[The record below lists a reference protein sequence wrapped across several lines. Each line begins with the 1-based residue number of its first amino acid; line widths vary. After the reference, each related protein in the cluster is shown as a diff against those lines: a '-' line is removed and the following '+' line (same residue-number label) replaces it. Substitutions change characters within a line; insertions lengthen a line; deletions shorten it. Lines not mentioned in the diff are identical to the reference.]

1 MSESADGRA
10 LGTPDPTAAPS
21 PAIAREEPADAVVRS
36 YGDVRGEYEALR
48 HSVTGAAPSRGA
60 IVVDRSARARA
71 TFAGAKA
78 REVLAGLVTND
89 VVAIHP
95 GDGCYAAALT
105 PKGKIIADL
114 RIFVRDDD
122 VLVDVPVR
130 AAAGWWAMIRKYVN
144 PRLSRYRDVSIET
157 VDVSVYGTRAHSVV
171 AAALGVP
178 RESLT
183 DMHAYAHRAVDA
195 FGERLL
201 LACVPDIA
209 LEGFAIIAPLAARE
223 RLWNA
228 MVAHG
233 ARPAGIDAFDI
244 ARIESGRPEWGIEI
258 DDSTL
263 PQEANFDA
271 LHAISYTKG
280 CYTGQET
287 VARIHFR
294 GHVNR
299 HLRGLRFDESQPIP
313 VGAELRDAS
322 GKAIGEVR
330 SRAISPRL
338 GGIAL
343 AMVRREVEDGAE
355 VSVAWEGGSGQAITL
370 ALPFPLG

>member
-1 MSESADGRA
+1 MSDSADTGA
-10 LGTPDPTAAPS
+10 LGAPDPAAAPA
-21 PAIAREEPADAVVRS
+21 PAVAREEPAIAEVRS
-36 YGDVRGEYEALR
+36 YGDVRGEYDALR
-48 HSVTGAAPSRGA
+48 HSVTGAGPSGGA

-78 REVLAGLVTND
+78 QEVLAGLVTND
-89 VVAIHP
+89 VVALRP

-105 PKGKIIADL
+105 AKGKIIADV
-114 RIFVRDDD
+114 RIFVREED

-130 AAAGWWAMIRKYVN
+130 AATGWWAMIRKYVN
-144 PRLSRYRDVSIET
+144 PRLSRYRDISTET
-157 VDVSVYGTRAHSVV
+157 ADVSVYGTRAHSVV

-178 RESLT
+178 RESLA
-183 DMHAYAHRAVDA
+183 DMHLYAHRVVEA

-201 LACVPDIA
+201 LARVPDIA
-209 LEGFAIIAPLAARE
+209 LEGFAILAPAGVRD
-223 RLWNA
+223 RVWNSL
-228 MVAHG
+228 VEHG
-233 ARPAGIDAFDI
+233 ARPAGTEAFDI
-244 ARIESGRPEWGIEI
+244 ARIESGRPEWGVEI

-299 HLRGLRFDESQPIP
+299 HLRGLRFDESTPIP
-313 VGAELRDAS
+313 AGAELRDAS
-322 GKAIGEVR
+322 GKAIGDVR
-330 SRAISPRL
+330 SSAISPRL

-343 AMVRREVEDGAE
+343 GMVRREVEDGAE
-355 VSVAWEGGSGQAITL
+355 VSAVWENGSGNAISL

>member
-10 LGTPDPTAAPS
+10 LGTPDPSVAPA
-21 PAIAREEPADAVVRS
+21 PAVAHEESARPEVRN

-48 HSVTGAAPSRGA
+48 HSVTGAGPSDGA
-60 IVVDRSARARA
+60 IVVDRSARART

-78 REVLAGLVTND
+78 QDVLAGLVTND
-89 VVAIHP
+89 VVALRS

-105 PKGKIIADL
+105 AKGKIIADV

-130 AAAGWWAMIRKYVN
+130 AAPGWWAMIRKYVN
-144 PRLSRYRDVSIET
+144 PRLSRYRDVSAET
-157 VDVSVYGTRAHSVV
+157 ADVSVYGTRAHSVV

-178 RESLT
+178 RESIA
-183 DMHAYAHRAVDA
+183 DMHLYAHQVVEA

-201 LACVPDIA
+201 LARVPDVA
-209 LEGFAIIAPLAARE
+209 LEGFAIIAPVGARE
-223 RLWNA
+223 RIWAAL
-228 MVAHG
+228 VEHG
-233 ARPAGIDAFDI
+233 ARPAGVDAFDI

-322 GKAIGEVR
+322 GKAIGDVR
-330 SRAISPRL
+330 STAVSPRL

-343 AMVRREVEDGAE
+343 GMVRREVEDGAE
-355 VSVAWEGGSGQAITL
+355 VSAVWDGGSGAAITL
-370 ALPFPLG
+370 ALPFPIG